1 LGRKAVTIIADTNLL
16 VRIFADDDRRQRDL
30 ALAEFENAE
39 RIVVTISVLCELSW
53 VLTSR
58 YRLAGAEIASAIRA
72 LFDRPKIVAE
82 RSAILAGLAM
92 LDAGGDFADGVIA
105 QEGRRLGGE
114 TFVSFDRKA
123 VRLLV
128 AQGNAARL
136 PTGT

>member
-1 LGRKAVTIIADTNLL
+1 MTIIADANLL
-16 VRIFADDDRRQRDL
+16 IRILTDDDRNQRDL
-30 ALAEFENAE
+30 ALVELESAKQ
-39 RIVVTISVLCELSW
+39 IVVTISVLCELSW

-72 LFDRPKIVAE
+72 LFDRPKVVAE
-82 RSAILAGLAM
+82 RAVILAGLAM

-105 QEGRRLGGE
+105 HEGQRLGGE

-128 AQGNAARL
+128 SQGKMARL
-136 PTGT
+136 PTGS

>member
-1 LGRKAVTIIADTNLL
+1 MTITADTNLL
-16 VRIFADDDRRQRDL
+16 IRIFADDDRRQRDL
-30 ALAEFENAE
+30 ALAELENAE
-39 RIVVTISVLCELSW
+39 RIVVTIAVLCEFCW

-72 LFDRPKIVAE
+72 MLDRPKIVAE

-105 QEGRRLGGE
+105 CEGRRLGGE
-114 TFVSFDRKA
+114 TFVSFDKRA
-123 VRLLV
+123 VRLLA
-128 AQGNAARL
+128 AQGHVARL

>member
-1 LGRKAVTIIADTNLL
+1 MTIIADTNLL

-30 ALAEFENAE
+30 ALTELENAE

-58 YRLAGAEIASAIRA
+58 YRLTGAEIASAIRA

-92 LDAGGDFADGVIA
+92 LDAGGDFADGIIA
-105 QEGRRLGGE
+105 HEGRRLGGE
-114 TFVSFDRKA
+114 TFVSFDRGA
-123 VRLLV
+123 VQLLV
-128 AQGNAARL
+128 AQGYAARL